1 MGKHR
6 SYDFEEM
13 LAEQLQDDAFRQEY
27 TKLEEEFSVAKEV
40 IRLRKEQNLT
50 QAELAQRVGTSQPAI
65 ARLESGNYRRL
76 SLSFLGRVAKALNA
90 TPEIHLKK
98 MS

>member
-1 MGKHR
+1 MEKHR
-6 SYDFEEM
+6 AHDFED
-13 LAEQLQDDAFRQEY
+13 LLSEQLQDEAFRQEY
-27 TKLEEEFSVAKEV
+27 AKLEEEFSVAREV

-76 SLSFLGRVAKALNA
+76 SLSFLERVAKALNA

-98 MS
+98 IS